1 MTKNNL
7 KKYPDN
13 FPRILEI
20 IKAKKNWRCE
30 ICKLDCSGYKKLLHV
45 ENLSE
50 DFDSIVPSDY
60 KSKCL
65 RCLKKNL
72 IIFILVK
79 MSLLFLI

>member
-20 IKAKKNWRCE
+20 IKAKK
-30 ICKLDCSGYKKLLHV
+30 IGDAKSATSIVQVIKITSV

-65 RCLKKNL
+65 RCLKRNL
-72 IIFILVK
+72 IISV
-79 MSLLFLI
+79 